1 MIASEIPAPA
11 WRRLSELIAQTMG
24 LDFPAQRR
32 GDLQRGLAGAAQEF
46 GFDDAQECVNWLLS
60 APVTPAQ
67 LQVLA
72 AHLTVGE
79 TYFFRDPQT
88 LQALASSIL
97 PELIQAR
104 RGRDQRLR
112 IWSAAC
118 SSGEEPYSLAILL
131 HEALPDL
138 KEWEVTI
145 TATDI
150 DRGALT
156 KAAAGIY
163 GEWSFRDAPARLKSR
178 YFSRT
183 AGGRYAIAPWIRRLV
198 NFECL
203 NLAQDIYPSLA
214 TGTDAM
220 DIVFCR
226 NVLMYFTPAQSGRV
240 VARLRSSLVDG
251 GWLAVSPSEAS
262 HALFP
267 DFATANFPGAILYRK
282 SATSPRQARW
292 PIAASLGEAANYVAV
307 TLEAP
312 APWAPAPIPAL
323 PAEAAPSP
331 GAVAQLLYQQGRYAE
346 AADTLADSST
356 QQAPGPQA
364 LSLRARS
371 LANLGQLADA
381 LACCERWIAADKMDP
396 AGHYLRAVVLLEQ
409 GDFEPARSSLQRAI
423 YLDPDFVLAH
433 FALGDLAR
441 RRGKPEEADKHFANA
456 LHLLRCQPPDAFL
469 PESDGLTAGQLAQT
483 IGSMLE
489 TQTSP

>member
-1 MIASEIPAPA
+1 MI
-11 WRRLSELIAQTMG
+11 R
-24 LDFPAQRR
+24 
-32 GDLQRGLAGAAQEF
+32 
-46 GFDDAQECVNWLLS
+46 
-60 APVTPAQ
+60 
-67 LQVLA
+67 
-72 AHLTVGE
+72 
-79 TYFFRDPQT
+79 
-88 LQALASSIL
+88 
-97 PELIQAR
+97 AR
-104 RGRDQRLR
+104 RDAGQCRLR

-138 KEWEVTI
+138 GEWQVTI

-150 DRGALT
+150 NRSALI

-163 GEWSFRDAPARLKSR
+163 GEWSFRGAPARLKSR

-183 AGGRYAIAPWIRRLV
+183 AGGRYAIAPWIRNLV
-198 NFECL
+198 DFRCL

-226 NVLMYFTPAQSGRV
+226 NVLMYFTPSQAGR
-240 VARLRSSLVDG
+240 AIGRLRGSLVDG

-282 SATSPRQARW
+282 SATSPRQTQQ
-292 PIAASLGEAANYVAV
+292 PIPIPLGQAVDCVPATVETPLSWATPPAIALPTEA
-307 TLEAP
+307 AP
-312 APWAPAPIPAL
+312 APSAI
-323 PAEAAPSP
+323 
-331 GAVAQLLYQQGRYAE
+331 AQLQYQQGRYAE
-346 AADTLADSST
+346 AVDTLAGSFAHH
-356 QQAPGPQA
+356 APGPQA
-364 LSLRARS
+364 LSLLARS
-371 LANLGQLADA
+371 LANLGRRADA

-409 GDFEPARSSLQRAI
+409 GAPEPARSSLQRAI

-456 LHLLRCQPPDAFL
+456 LDLLSRQPPDAL
-469 PESDGLTAGQLAQT
+469 VPESDGLSAGRLAQT
-483 IGSMLE
+483 ISSMPE
-489 TQTSP
+489 IQASP